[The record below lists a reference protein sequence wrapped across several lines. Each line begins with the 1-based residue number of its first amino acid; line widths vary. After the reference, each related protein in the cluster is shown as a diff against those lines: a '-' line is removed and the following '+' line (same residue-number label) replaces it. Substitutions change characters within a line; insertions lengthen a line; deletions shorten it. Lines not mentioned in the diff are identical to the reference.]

1 MWCGKGTSRLSHTTS
16 IQVLRGCALRRPA
29 SACERWQQYRYCV
42 AAPCGGPRVPAS
54 VGNNTGIA
62 WLRLAAAR
70 ECLRA
75 LATIQVL
82 RGCALRRPASACE
95 RWQQYRYCV
104 AAPCGGPRVPASV
117 GNNTGIAWLRLAAAR
132 ECLRALATI
141 QVLRGCA
148 LWRPASACERWQQYR
163 YCVAAPCGGPQV
175 PASVGNNTGIARR
188 SRTIARKRLRALA
201 TIQVLRGGAARLPAS
216 A

>member
-1 MWCGKGTSRLSHTTS
+1 
-16 IQVLRGCALRRPA
+16 
-29 SACERWQQYRYCV
+29 
-42 AAPCGGPRVPAS
+42 
-54 VGNNTGIA
+54 
-62 WLRLAAAR
+62 
-70 ECLRA
+70 
-75 LATIQVL
+75 
-82 RGCALRRPASACE
+82 
-95 RWQQYRYCV
+95 V

-188 SRTIARKRLRALA
+188 SRTIARKRLMVPLLA
-201 TIQVLRGGAARLPAS
+201 TRYCAAEPHDCPRVPAS
-216 A
+216 TRWWHSLKQYYNISVTDISVTDILNLFLADCQGGIRGRGCRDHAACRCRGRGSRRWPRRAGRWPCAISPCPAPSTSSVRRGRCRCRPGCR